1 MIGAVK
7 RVYSGSRFEPEYGFC
22 RAVRIGDRILVAGTA
37 PIPQDGSPT
46 PEGAYEQAR
55 LCLEIMHTAIGA
67 LATRATILRTR
78 MFITDAAV
86 ASDVGR
92 AHGEAFAGD
101 HPVATMVVVAG
112 LLEPEWLVEMECE
125 AIAHDGAATTGA

>member
-55 LCLEIMHTAIGA
+55 LCLEIMHTAIEA
-67 LATRATILRTR
+67 LATNATVLRTR

-86 ASDVGR
+86 AADVGR
-92 AHGEAFAGD
+92 AHGEAYPSD

-125 AIAHDGAATTGA
+125 AIASTGAATPEA